1 MTSALN
7 RISITKEV
15 TNPMTQKD
23 KLKWKNKNSLR
34 EMTSKYNQAIDLLG
48 NTVQNGTVVSEH
60 SGFSEV
66 QEWEDGNSSK
76 EDRIGY
82 FVSLYKTDK
91 GIRLRK
97 ATSNSFIR
105 GVTVASP
112 AFSCNEFSIMRDD
125 SGMLLPQFTHVVFA
139 GIVPV
144 IDNGSCTEG
153 GYCLAGDDGTAV
165 PTDNP
170 YGYKVV
176 SRIDSE
182 HIYIL
187 VSPQTYELARLR
199 DECSPK
205 VFIQE
210 EQPDGDQWIWIKP
223 VSIIEQEP
231 EDPGTEEPDDTTKVA
246 SFSLTN
252 DVENSNYILESEGIA
267 SGVLNIVDSESE
279 LSNSNY
285 IVEISE

>member
-1 MTSALN
+1 
-7 RISITKEV
+7 
-15 TNPMTQKD
+15 MTQKD
-23 KLKWKNKNSLR
+23 KLKWQNKNSLR

-48 NTVQNGTVVSEH
+48 NVVQDGTIISEH

-66 QEWEDGNSSK
+66 QEWEDGNSSN
-76 EDRIGY
+76 ENRIGY
-82 FVSLYKTDK
+82 FVSLYKTNE

-97 ATSNSFIR
+97 ATSESFIR
-105 GVTVASP
+105 GVTVSSP
-112 AFSCNEFSIMRDD
+112 AFSSGEFSTMRDD
-125 SGMLLPQFTHVVFA
+125 SGVLLPQFTHVVFA

-153 GYCLAGDDGTAV
+153 GYCLSGDDGTAV
-165 PTDNP
+165 PTENP

-187 VSPQTYELARLR
+187 VSPQTYELSRLR
-199 DECSPK
+199 DECAPK

-210 EQPDGDQWIWIKP
+210 EQPVGDQWIWIKP
-223 VSIIEQEP
+223 VSTSTQPDPEEP
-231 EDPGTEEPDDTTKVA
+231 QPEEPDDTVKVA
-246 SFSLTN
+246 SLNLTSN
-252 DVENSNYILESEGIA
+252 AENSDFVLESEGTY

-279 LSNSNY
+279 LSDGNFV
-285 IVEISE
+285 VEYSE

>member
-1 MTSALN
+1 
-7 RISITKEV
+7 
-15 TNPMTQKD
+15 MTQKD
-23 KLKWKNKNSLR
+23 KLKWKSKNSLR

-48 NTVQNGTVVSEH
+48 NIVQDGTITSEH

-66 QEWEDGNSSK
+66 QEWEDGNPDN
-76 EDRIGY
+76 ENRIGY

-97 ATSNSFIR
+97 ATKNSFIR

-125 SGMLLPQFTHVVFA
+125 SGMLLSQFTHVVFA
-139 GIVPV
+139 GMVPV

-182 HIYIL
+182 HVYIL

-199 DECSPK
+199 DECAPK

-223 VSIIEQEP
+223 VNIIEQEP
-231 EDPGTEEPDDTTKVA
+231 DPDNPGTEEPDNTTKVA
-246 SFSLTN
+246 SFTLT
-252 DVENSNYILESEGIA
+252 SNTEDSDYLLESEGID
-267 SGVLNIVDSESE
+267 SGILNVVDSESE

-285 IVEISE
+285 IIEISE